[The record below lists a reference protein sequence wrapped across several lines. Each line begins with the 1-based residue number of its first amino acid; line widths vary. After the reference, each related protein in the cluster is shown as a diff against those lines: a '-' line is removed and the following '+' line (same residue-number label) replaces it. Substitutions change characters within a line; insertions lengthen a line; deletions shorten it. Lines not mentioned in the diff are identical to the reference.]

1 MIYFF
6 YISACLF
13 FVIVQTVIIPYIP
26 FLDRFY
32 DLLVPFII
40 YLGLFRSVRESIPFV
55 LFLGFIMDNLSG
67 SPFGLY
73 LTTYFW
79 LFIGVRLV
87 TQLFQVGNR
96 ILIACLV
103 VAGVLIEN
111 LIFIMTSSLL
121 GRGQQLPAAAI
132 HNMLIQ
138 CAWAIF
144 TGPPFLMLLSFT
156 QKRVE
161 IRFNTVFAKRKGED
175 NDG

>member
-13 FVIVQTVIIPYIP
+13 FVIIQTVIIPYIP
-26 FLDRFY
+26 FFGRFY

-40 YLGLFRSVRESIPFV
+40 YLGLFRPARESIPVV

-103 VAGVLIEN
+103 LAGVLIEN
-111 LIFIMTSSLL
+111 LIFIMTFTIL
-121 GRGQQLPAAAI
+121 GRGQQLPAVTI
-132 HNMLIQ
+132 HNVMIQ
-138 CAWAIF
+138 CIWAIF
-144 TGPPFLMLLSFT
+144 TGPPFLMLLGYA

-161 IRFNTVFAKRKGED
+161 TSFHTVFTDRKEED
-175 NDG
+175 SGG

>member
-26 FLDRFY
+26 FLVRFY
-32 DLLVPFII
+32 DLLVPLII
-40 YLGLFRSVRESIPFV
+40 YLGLYRPVRESIPFV

-103 VAGVLIEN
+103 VAGVLVQN
-111 LIFIMTSSLL
+111 LIFLMTSSLL
-121 GRGQQLPAAAI
+121 GHDQQLPSATI
-132 HNMLIQ
+132 HNVLVQ
-138 CAWAIF
+138 CIWAIF

-156 QKRVE
+156 QKRAE
-161 IRFNTVFAKRKGED
+161 IRFNTVFAKRKGKE
-175 NDG
+175 NGS